1 MSFGPVGFPPQSNLI
16 GAKVEIIDMTGGNGT
31 SPSLP
36 KKLNDDDKSSEL
48 NLQFRTK
55 KSNVHVCIVWK
66 CGTVSF
72 PKDLFFEIN
81 PLVTFLVN
89 CCFHEI
95 FAKKVWVERISV
107 ISTPTC
113 VVHPV
118 WKIGEI
124 ENETFASWSR
134 DLRNV
139 AVLLN
144 LFANFLLK
152 WLQCA
157 TVWKLGNYTLTIFLR
172 QKLREINYFIW
183 W

>member
-66 CGTVSF
+66 CGTLSF

-95 FAKKVWVERISV
+95 FAKKV
-107 ISTPTC
+107 
-113 VVHPV
+113 
-118 WKIGEI
+118 
-124 ENETFASWSR
+124 
-134 DLRNV
+134 
-139 AVLLN
+139 
-144 LFANFLLK
+144 
-152 WLQCA
+152 
-157 TVWKLGNYTLTIFLR
+157 
-172 QKLREINYFIW
+172 
-183 W
+183 